1 MGEFCRSFLAFFLC
15 GSRAFLCGRS
25 TWDVSSRR
33 GFEAENER
41 RDEWKADPLSI
52 HLRWVFDHFGWMD
65 FIGPGRLSWIGDF
78 HRVPVCLI
86 DLVGYRCLS

>member
-33 GFEAENER
+33 RILRVRREER
-41 RDEWKADPLSI
+41 KADHVFI
-52 HLRWVFDHFGWMD
+52 HLRWFFGRSGWMD

-78 HRVPVCLI
+78 HSVPVCLF